1 MVDLTALG
9 LPLNDLMQEA
19 DAENANRQQQL
30 LQRMGAVDTLTR
42 VYNRDFF
49 DLQFGDEADRFI
61 VLAADMT
68 AAQAEEH
75 AGRIRD
81 RVQKLKILDAPPRHY
96 LTVSVGC
103 AVCTPS
109 PSDQLEDMVVSAT
122 QALARA
128 QSQNPGKSPS

>member
-49 DLQFGDEADRFI
+49 DLQFAI
-61 VLAADMT
+61 
-68 AAQAEEH
+68 QW
-75 AGRIRD
+75 
-81 RVQKLKILDAPPRHY
+81 KI
-96 LTVSVGC
+96 
-103 AVCTPS
+103 
-109 PSDQLEDMVVSAT
+109 AT
-122 QALARA
+122 R
-128 QSQNPGKSPS
+128 KK